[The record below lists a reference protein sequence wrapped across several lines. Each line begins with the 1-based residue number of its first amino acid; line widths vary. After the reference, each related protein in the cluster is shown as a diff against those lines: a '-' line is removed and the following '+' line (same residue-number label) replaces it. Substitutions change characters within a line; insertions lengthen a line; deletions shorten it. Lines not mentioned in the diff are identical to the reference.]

1 MSGFEDRSAVVVGVD
16 GSEEARRALRWAA
29 ATAIKTNRPL
39 HIVHTWL
46 WPAFRVPLGPVPG
59 AAPSSGLRA
68 AAERVLQTARR
79 EVEGSWPGID
89 LTTVL
94 VYGEPAVVLV
104 DMSRDA
110 EIVVVGSRGLGGFSG
125 LLLGSVG
132 LHVSSRAHCPVV
144 VVRGE
149 ERETG
154 AVIVGVDGSE
164 GSVTALERAFETS
177 AALGARL
184 VALTTWDFPVGL
196 APDPSKGTYQRSL
209 EDRARMA
216 LAQAV
221 APWRDK
227 HPGVQ
232 VEEVVV
238 QGAPASALVD
248 ASRGARLIVL
258 GSHGAGGLRGLV
270 LGSVS
275 HAVLHH
281 AHCPVMIVPRER
293 HS

>member
-1 MSGFEDRSAVVVGVD
+1 MAGFVDRPAVVVGVD

-29 ATAIKTNRPL
+29 TMALRLDRPL
-39 HIVHTWL
+39 KVVHTWL

-68 AAERVLQTARR
+68 AAERVLKEARTDVEQTAP
-79 EVEGSWPGID
+79 ELA
-89 LTTVL
+89 LTTSL
-94 VYGEPAVVLV
+94 VYGEASVVLV

-110 EIVVVGSRGLGGFSG
+110 EMVVIGCRGLGGFSG

-144 VVRGE
+144 VVRGDD
-149 ERETG
+149 RPAG
-154 AVIVGVDGSE
+154 DVVVGVDGSE
-164 GSVTALERAFETS
+164 TSAVALEQAFETC
-177 AALGARL
+177 ACLGAKL

-196 APDPSKGTYQRSL
+196 APDTSRGTYQQSL
-209 EDRARMA
+209 EERARTA
-216 LAQAV
+216 LAHSV

-227 HPGVQ
+227 HPSVR
-232 VEEVVV
+232 VAEVVV
-238 QGAPASALVD
+238 QGAPAASLID
-248 ASRGARLIVL
+248 ASHAARLLVV
-258 GSHGAGGLRGLV
+258 GTHGAGGLRGLV

-281 AHCPVMIVPRER
+281 AHCPVMTVPRER
-293 HS
+293 RP